1 MNRLYTNSEE
11 ADAKDNVVAAFCRL
25 AQNYPTAMP
34 FDQVFDYIMTKIP
47 MTGDLNE
54 NATALK
60 FAFNIYS
67 QRNFNPL
74 IFYL

>member
-1 MNRLYTNSEE
+1 
-11 ADAKDNVVAAFCRL
+11 
-25 AQNYPTAMP
+25 MP

-47 MTGDLNE
+47 MIGDLNE

-60 FAFNIYS
+60 FAFNIYT